1 MKLKKAW
8 VAGSSQVFNYSGSA
22 KKGLNI
28 GLRSGDV
35 LLIKK
40 TKIIKIC
47 ALFSRFNPLLDDT
60 NGGVFCPTVRF
71 EEWIHAESC
80 SFFGQKLGKDD
91 AMRILGA
98 FYNEGLFSTYFRYP
112 GIDHEERSPGFDLV
126 AALAECKGRI
136 CIFREKGFIVRVK
149 LLKVTEEDDG
159 VWLKLKPIPTPGFSA
174 AGKPK
179 IEVGMNFDYIHADL
193 GFVQT
198 SLVSWTLLTHPAMNE
213 HLTDFAASRPEMRA
227 FIQELYAVM
236 KARRRENN
244 E

>member
-1 MKLKKAW
+1 MIFSWKLLQGSPGMLPVDMKLVGWRNTKRRYMRGDKMKLKKAW
-8 VAGSSQVFNYSGSA
+8 VAASNQLFNYSGSA
-22 KKGLNI
+22 KTGLNI
-28 GLRSGDV
+28 SLRSGDA

-40 TKIIKIC
+40 SEIIKIC
-47 ALFSRFNPLLDDT
+47 RLFSRFNPLLDDT

-136 CIFREKGFIVRVK
+136 CIFREKGFIVSVR
-149 LLKVTEEDDG
+149 
-159 VWLKLKPIPTPGFSA
+159 PTPS
-174 AGKPK
+174 
-179 IEVGMNFDYIHADL
+179 
-193 GFVQT
+193 
-198 SLVSWTLLTHPAMNE
+198 
-213 HLTDFAASRPEMRA
+213 
-227 FIQELYAVM
+227 
-236 KARRRENN
+236 
-244 E
+244 